1 MSAVT
6 LLEREISRIRKPYAV
21 QVAEAEE
28 RMKADFLRAAAG
40 PLHFTPAFL
49 SGLDYW
55 SGRSASMASVLVD
68 ALEYDDHLV
77 RAVTLLCDMA
87 ADKEGAREDARELL
101 DRMAAK
107 FASQNAH
114 HTVE

>member
-1 MSAVT
+1 MSALT

-21 QVAEAEE
+21 EVAEAEE
-28 RMKADFLRAAAG
+28 AMQADFLRAAYG
-40 PLHFTPAFL
+40 PVHFTPAFL
-49 SGLDYW
+49 AGW

-77 RAVTLLCDMA
+77 RAVTVLCDMA
-87 ADKEGAREDARELL
+87 AGKEGAREDAKELL
-101 DRMAAK
+101 CAMATK